1 MVLGFLVQQIPK
13 AQLWKDV
20 TSLKG
25 MWYDIMLELCI
36 TLTSSY
42 TVADRSQVSVYL
54 LQRRKLQW
62 LSHLVNSQGHPR
74 APQATVWELQD

>member
-36 TLTSSY
+36 TLT
-42 TVADRSQVSVYL
+42 QQL
-54 LQRRKLQW
+54 
-62 LSHLVNSQGHPR
+62 HGG
-74 APQATVWELQD
+74 